1 MKTLFRTNR
10 FLLLLLVSSVAT
22 QFQAIADDDSE
33 GRFQRVL
40 LISVDGLHAL
50 DLANFVKTHPASTLA
65 QLSAHGITYTNA
77 STPKPSDSFPGL
89 LALVTGGTPVSTG
102 VWYDGRFDRRL
113 APPKNNSQ
121 ASLSGTCAPFV
132 FTGTEV
138 LLDETIDKDLTK
150 LNGGGAGT
158 NLSAINP
165 DALPRDPANGCNPVF

>member
-1 MKTLFRTNR
+1 
-10 FLLLLLVSSVAT
+10 
-22 QFQAIADDDSE
+22 
-33 GRFQRVL
+33 
-40 LISVDGLHAL
+40 
-50 DLANFVKTHPASTLA
+50 
-65 QLSAHGITYTNA
+65 
-77 STPKPSDSFPGL
+77 SFPGL

-102 VWYDGRFDRRL
+102 VWYDDSFDRRL

-165 DALPRDPANGCNPVF
+165 DALPRDPANGCNPVFPHSMLRVNTVFEVIKRAGHRTAWSDKHPAYDLVNGPSGTGVDDLFNPEINSNFPGGVGTTNVTN